1 MSLEN
6 CSQLVRD
13 KHSEIKNDPST
24 NMINQKL
31 RLLFST
37 CVSNYNTGYDYS
49 IRYAISNI
57 PKFTI

>member
-24 NMINQKL
+24 NMINQK
-31 RLLFST
+31 FST